1 MKPCKKIITRMCIN
15 NWGGIGHQV
24 MEFNEYVNLFSGM
37 SGSGKSTVMDAI
49 QVLLYGSLSQNFLNK
64 AADEKNRRTVM
75 TYLRGAQKDG
85 TSNRGNRDFCANLV
99 MEIRDTQDESYRC
112 IGVAFDVRSGDL
124 DINKYT
130 FFSHDGMLDHS
141 LYRNED
147 GIPLMVKEIADLV
160 KRHQKDPKGR
170 LRGEDIN
177 RTYPT
182 NDAYQT
188 ALYDQIFGYIDGKR
202 FITMEKSAVALK
214 MSNGVGQF
222 IKDYMFPKSSSEAI

>member
-130 FFSHDGMLDHS
+130 FSPTTACWITVCTAV
-141 LYRNED
+141 R
-147 GIPLMVKEIADLV
+147 
-160 KRHQKDPKGR
+160 
-170 LRGEDIN
+170 RG
-177 RTYPT
+177 
-182 NDAYQT
+182 
-188 ALYDQIFGYIDGKR
+188 
-202 FITMEKSAVALK
+202 
-214 MSNGVGQF
+214 
-222 IKDYMFPKSSSEAI
+222 FP